1 MSTRYGRTPG
11 GYVWAVLE
19 PLGAILI
26 LSIGFSLLLRS
37 PSLGNSFILFYASGY
52 LVLSLYQQ
60 VSLTVAR
67 SLFFSRSLLK
77 YPSVTW
83 CDAILARFLLN
94 TLTNVMVCFVLLS
107 AIILLIDTRIFF
119 DVVPMVV
126 AMSLS
131 ALLGLGVGTLNCVIF
146 GLFPAWENFWNIA
159 TRPLFLASGIFYI
172 YEDLPTLAQDILW
185 WNPLMHLT
193 GLMRTGLYVT
203 YRPDYLSITYVLVFS
218 MVPLTLG
225 LLFLRRYH
233 TDILN
238 R

>member
-1 MSTRYGRTPG
+1 M
-11 GYVWAVLE
+11 
-19 PLGAILI
+19 
-26 LSIGFSLLLRS
+26 
-37 PSLGNSFILFYASGY
+37 
-52 LVLSLYQQ
+52 
-60 VSLTVAR
+60 
-67 SLFFSRSLLK
+67 
-77 YPSVTW
+77 TW

-126 AMSLS
+126 AIGLS